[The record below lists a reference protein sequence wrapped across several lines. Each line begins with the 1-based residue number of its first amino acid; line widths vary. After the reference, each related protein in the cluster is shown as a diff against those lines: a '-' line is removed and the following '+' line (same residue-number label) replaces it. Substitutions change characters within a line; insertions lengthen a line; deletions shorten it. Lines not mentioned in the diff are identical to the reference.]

1 MYKSNINFNLY
12 KTFYDVAKCGSISKT
27 ATMNFTSQPAISR
40 SIKTLETELNTKL
53 FYRTKKGI
61 ELTEKGKELFF
72 YVEQSYNSLVT
83 AERMMLETK
92 TLDKGKLSIGIPS
105 HIASFYLFDAIDAFH
120 KEYPN
125 IEITI
130 INKSTRGLLEL
141 LRSHEIDFM
150 IDSEPINFQDD
161 SITVKHIKDLSN
173 TFVASESFATSNVKG
188 LKDLENM
195 PVILPIKGTAN
206 RTDLEEFLI
215 KNKCILNN
223 VINIHTSEVIIG
235 AVKRNLGIGYI
246 IREMVLDDINRNI
259 LKEIKVPNLPTIGI
273 SLVYVKDYITE
284 SPKIFLNKYFNIDI

>member
-40 SIKTLETELNTKL
+40 SIKTLENELNTKL

-61 ELTEKGKELFF
+61 ELTDKGKELFF

-83 AERMMLETK
+83 AERMMVETK
-92 TLDKGKLSIGIPS
+92 SLDKGKLSIGIPS

-125 IEITI
+125 IEITLI
-130 INKSTRGLLEL
+130 SKSTCGLLEL

-161 SITVKHIKDLSN
+161 SITVKHIKYLEN
-173 TFVASESFATSNVKG
+173 TFVASENFDISKIKK

-215 KNKCILNN
+215 NNKCTLTN

-235 AVKRNLGIGYI
+235 GVKRNLGIGYI
-246 IREMVLDDINRNI
+246 LKEMVIDDINRNI
-259 LKEIKVPNLPTIGI
+259 LKEVKIPNLPKIGI
-273 SLVYVKDYITE
+273 SLVYIKDYITE
-284 SPKIFLNKYFNIDI
+284 SPKTFLNKYFNIEI

>member
-1 MYKSNINFNLY
+1 MYKSNVNFNLY

-27 ATMNFTSQPAISR
+27 ATMNYTSQPAISR
-40 SIKTLETELNTKL
+40 SIKTLENELNTKL

-61 ELTEKGKELFF
+61 ELTDKGKELFF

-92 TLDKGKLSIGIPS
+92 SLDKGKLSIGIPS
-105 HIASFYLFDAIDAFH
+105 HIASFYLFDAIDSFH

-125 IEITI
+125 IEITLI
-130 INKSTRGLLEL
+130 SKPTSGLLEL

-150 IDSEPINFQDD
+150 IDSEPVNFQDD
-161 SITVKHIKDLSN
+161 SITIKHIKDFSN
-173 TFVASESFATSNVKG
+173 TFVASENYDISKIKK

-215 KNKCILNN
+215 NNKCTLNN
-223 VINIHTSEVIIG
+223 IINIHTSEVIIG

-246 IREMVLDDINRNI
+246 LREMVVDDINRNI
-259 LKEIKVPNLPTIGI
+259 LQEVKIPNLPTTGI

-284 SPKIFLNKYFNIDI
+284 SPKTFLNKYFNIDI

>member
-27 ATMNFTSQPAISR
+27 ATMNYTSQPAISR
-40 SIKTLETELNTKL
+40 SIKALENELNTKL

-83 AERMMLETK
+83 AERMMLETES
-92 TLDKGKLSIGIPS
+92 LDKGKLSIGIPS
-105 HIASFYLFDAIDAFH
+105 HIASFYLFNAIDDFH
-120 KEYPN
+120 KQYPN
-125 IEITI
+125 IEITLI
-130 INKSTRGLLEL
+130 SKSTSALLEL

-161 SITVKHIKDLSN
+161 SITVKHLKNFSN
-173 TFVASESFATSNVKG
+173 TFVSSYDFDISKIKK

-195 PVILPIKGTAN
+195 PVILPIKGTSN
-206 RTDLEEFLI
+206 RTDLDEYLI
-215 KNKCILNN
+215 KNKCTLNN
-223 VINIHTSEVIIG
+223 IINIHTSEVIIG

-246 IREMVLDDINRNI
+246 LRDMVIDDINRNI
-259 LKEIKVPNLPTIGI
+259 LKEVCIPDLPTIGI

-284 SPKIFLNKYFNIDI
+284 SPKTFLNKYFNIDI

>member
-1 MYKSNINFNLY
+1 MYKSNVNFNLY

-61 ELTEKGKELFF
+61 ELTDKGRELFF

-105 HIASFYLFDAIDAFH
+105 HIASFYLFDELDEFH
-120 KEYPN
+120 KDYPN
-125 IEITI
+125 IEITL
-130 INKSTRGLLEL
+130 INKSTSGLLEL
-141 LRSHEIDFM
+141 LRSHEIDFI

-173 TFVASESFATSNVKG
+173 TFVASENFNISKVKT
-188 LKDLENM
+188 LKDLEDT

-206 RTDLEEFLI
+206 RTDLEEYLI
-215 KNKCILNN
+215 KNKCTLNN

-246 IREMVLDDINRNI
+246 IREMVIDDINRKI
-259 LKEIKVPNLPTIGI
+259 LQEVKIPNLPKIGI

-284 SPKIFLNKYFNIDI
+284 SPKTFLNKYFDIEI